1 VGNQFRPSDRKYP
14 RIEIEKEDELLTYF
28 RLVKAGYGNFFE
40 VQNMTAREVMQAL
53 YYEKFL
59 TDYEQAFFELNKETR

>member
-1 VGNQFRPSDRKYP
+1 
-14 RIEIEKEDELLTYF
+14 
-28 RLVKAGYGNFFE
+28 VKAGYGNFFE